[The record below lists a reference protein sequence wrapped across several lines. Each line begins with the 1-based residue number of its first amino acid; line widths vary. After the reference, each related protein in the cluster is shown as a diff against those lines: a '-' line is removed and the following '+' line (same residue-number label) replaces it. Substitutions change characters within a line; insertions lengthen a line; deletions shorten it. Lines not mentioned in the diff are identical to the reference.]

1 MSFSEKD
8 GTIKV
13 TPPGRA
19 EIEIQSHKDAAVDY
33 GDASNSVAG
42 AKGVVFHAEGANK
55 PSLSFACVDGLEAAR
70 IRAACLDPAT
80 GKKLTGIRVS
90 WALRRDGKSL
100 SYRLTGCMLAEG
112 GDVKASDGDGLAGNK
127 AIKFL
132 AKAVK
137 QSINGAAF
145 TRIA

>member
-8 GTIKV
+8 GTIKI

-19 EIEIQSHKDAAVDY
+19 EIEIQGHKDAAVDY

-55 PSLSFACVDGLEAAR
+55 PSFTFSLVDGLEAAR
-70 IRAACLDPAT
+70 LRAACIDGAT
-80 GKKLTGIRVS
+80 GKKLTSIKVS

-100 SYRLTGCMLAEG
+100 SYRMEGCMLAEG

-132 AKAVK
+132 VKKVK